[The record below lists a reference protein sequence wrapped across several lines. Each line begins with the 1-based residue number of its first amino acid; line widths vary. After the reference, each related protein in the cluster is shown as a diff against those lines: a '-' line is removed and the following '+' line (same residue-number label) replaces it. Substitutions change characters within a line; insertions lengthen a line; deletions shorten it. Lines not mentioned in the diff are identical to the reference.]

1 MKLKFFISYSRAD
14 GEDFAQHLY
23 NHLVEKKHD
32 VFLDT
37 SSINVGAK
45 WRPKIESNIDSCDI
59 FILIITAKTMESE
72 EIEKEYSLANNK
84 KKLMLLLKHNAIDY
98 TKLKWKLQDKNL
110 ADFDTRSSLIR
121 IFDQKLDEFNDLL
134 TSDLQDP
141 NKVYDKLK
149 SLNEELQ
156 RSITNNNHSIQ
167 LIKSYC
173 DDTFIPIITF
183 LKKSPVFYQEE
194 TVAIEKIMAS
204 IIRLSQNLD
213 ENREYLDEEDIF
225 IKNHADLLKSSL
237 QKYVSYLLECFIKNP
252 PDKRLQIKEKGDIEN
267 VIVEE
272 IETET
277 KNFLSIWVD
286 KNISEN
292 KKHEL
297 FKQNIENGKIDIRFY
312 FLTPESIDLWLKIIN
327 LSEYK
332 LQKIGRELLV
342 KNVDEL
348 VKIIIQN
355 SPENTKCIDFV
366 NLGIGAAVKDYYII
380 KSILDN
386 MPKESSERIN
396 YIPIDY
402 SIGILQRTIDYL
414 DDLMNYY
421 PNKFHIQGILGDFF
435 ELIRYRDSIRG
446 LSKHPKLFALM
457 GNTFGNVDEE
467 YIIKIITKTMDTND
481 FLLLEVDLI
490 NNRSDDQ
497 LKEGYGTDD
506 LTTKF
511 LLKPILNFFGSRQ
524 GNKKINI
531 KNLQVNIEVKNR
543 LGSIPNS
550 KTVTTSVTLNNDDP
564 DNSRIDTIHSRKYDL
579 EVLKDYLYQKKLGL
593 LKIYNQEN
601 VCLLLLKKQV

>member
-23 NHLVEKKHD
+23 NHLEEEKHD

-72 EIEKEYSLANNK
+72 EVEKEYSLANNK
-84 KKLMLLLKHNAIDY
+84 KKLMILLKHNAVEHDQ
-98 TKLKWKLQDKNL
+98 LKWKLQDKNL
-110 ADFDTRSSLIR
+110 AEFDTRASMIR
-121 IFDQKLDEFNDLL
+121 IFDQKFRDFHDLL

-141 NKVYDKLK
+141 IKIYEKIKL
-149 SLNEELQ
+149 LNEELQ
-156 RSITNNNHSIQ
+156 RFTTNNNYSIQ
-167 LIKSYC
+167 IVKSYC
-173 DDTFIPIITF
+173 DDTFIPLLTF
-183 LKKSPVFYQEE
+183 LKKSSVFYQEE
-194 TVAIEKIMAS
+194 SVAIEKILAS

-213 ENREYLDEEDIF
+213 ENQEYLDEDDIF

-237 QKYVSYLLECFIKNP
+237 QKYTSYLVECFIKNP
-252 PDKRLQIKEKGDIEN
+252 PEKRIQIKEKGDIEN

-286 KNISEN
+286 KNITEN

-297 FKQNIENGKIDIRFY
+297 FKQNIENGKIDIKFY
-312 FLTPESIDLWLKIIN
+312 FLTPDSIDLWLNMIN
-327 LSEYK
+327 RSEYTF
-332 LQKIGRELLV
+332 QKIGRDLLV

-366 NLGIGAAVKDYYII
+366 NLGVGAAVKDYYII
-380 KSILDN
+380 KTVLDN
-386 MPKESSERIN
+386 MPNKLTERVN

-414 DDLMNYY
+414 DDLMDYY
-421 PNKFHIQGILGDFF
+421 PNKLHIQGILGDFF
-435 ELIRYRDSIRG
+435 ELIRYRDAIRG
-446 LSKHPKLFALM
+446 ISKHPKLFALT
-457 GNTFGNVDEE
+457 GNTFGNVEE
-467 YIIKIITKTMDTND
+467 EDIIKIITKTMDSND

-490 NNRSDDQ
+490 NDRSDEQ
-497 LKEGYGTDD
+497 LKEGYGSDNI
-506 LTTKF
+506 TTKF
-511 LLKPILNFFGSRQ
+511 MYQPILNFLGPYKR
-524 GNKKINI
+524 NKNI
-531 KNLQVNIEVKNR
+531 SVNDFKVNVEVKSH
-543 LGSIPNS
+543 LGSIANS
-550 KTVTTSVTLNNDDP
+550 KTVVTSIPLNNDP
-564 DNSRIDTIHSRKYDL
+564 NNRIETIYSRKYDL

-601 VCLLLLKKQV
+601 VCLLLLKKQI

>member
-23 NHLVEKKHD
+23 NHLVEKKYD

-84 KKLMLLLKHNAIDY
+84 KKLMILLKHNAVDY
-98 TKLKWKLQDKNL
+98 DQLKWKLNDKNL
-110 ADFDTRSSLIR
+110 VEFDTRASLIR
-121 IFDQKLDEFNDLL
+121 MFDQKLRNFYDLL

-156 RSITNNNHSIQ
+156 SFISNNNCSIQ
-167 LIKSYC
+167 LIKSYS

-194 TVAIEKIMAS
+194 LVAIEKILAS

-213 ENREYLDEEDIF
+213 ENQEYLDEEDIF

-237 QKYVSYLLECFIKNP
+237 QKYVSYLVECFIKNP
-252 PDKRLQIKEKGDIEN
+252 PEKRIQIKEKGDTEN

-286 KNISEN
+286 KNITEN

-297 FKQNIENGKIDIRFY
+297 FKQNIENGKIDIKFY
-312 FLTPESIDLWLKIIN
+312 FLTPDSIDLWLNIIN
-327 LSEYK
+327 RSEYK
-332 LQKIGRELLV
+332 FQKIGRDLLV

-355 SPENTKCIDFV
+355 SPENTKCVDFV
-366 NLGIGAAVKDYYII
+366 NLGVGAAVKDYYII

-386 MPKESSERIN
+386 MPDESSERIN

-414 DDLMNYY
+414 EDLMDYY
-421 PNKFHIQGILGDFF
+421 PNKLHIQGILGDFF
-435 ELIRYRDSIRG
+435 ELIRYKDSIRC

-457 GNTFGNVDEE
+457 GNTFGNVEE
-467 YIIKIITKTMDTND
+467 EHIINIITKTMDTND
-481 FLLLEVDLI
+481 FLFLEVDLI
-490 NNRSDDQ
+490 NDRSDDQ

-506 LTTKF
+506 ITTKF
-511 LLKPILNFFGSRQ
+511 LYQPIQNFFGSKQR
-524 GNKKINI
+524 NTNINI
-531 KNLQVNIEVKNR
+531 KKFKVNIEVKSH

-550 KTVTTSVTLNNDDP
+550 KTVTTSIPLNNDP
-564 DNSRIDTIHSRKYDL
+564 DSRIDTIYSRKYDL

-593 LKIYNQEN
+593 LKIYSQEN
-601 VCLLLLKKQV
+601 VCLLLFKKQV